1 MARERKNGVRVTAIL
16 DSPVHNRLVQYAEIK
31 GQTKTMAIER
41 LLNYALNHAEEI
53 EQDNINKLK

>member
-16 DSPVHNRLVQYAEIK
+16 DSPVHNRLVQYAEIN